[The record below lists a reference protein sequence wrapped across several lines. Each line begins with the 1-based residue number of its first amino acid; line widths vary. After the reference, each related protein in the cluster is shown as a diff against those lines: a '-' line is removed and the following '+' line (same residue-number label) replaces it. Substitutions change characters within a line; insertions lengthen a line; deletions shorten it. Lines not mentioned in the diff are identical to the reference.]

1 MSHKHLPGCPR
12 QPLLYSRMALAVL
25 QTCGGIRI
33 HVSRGLYD
41 YATAAGGH
49 SQGGVT
55 CQGYHKRD
63 IEIIP
68 QI

>member
-1 MSHKHLPGCPR
+1 MELD
-12 QPLLYSRMALAVL
+12 VL
-25 QTCGGIRI
+25 QTCGGIRF

-41 YATAAGGH
+41 YATTAGGH

-55 CQGYHKRD
+55 CQGYHKRGFK
-63 IEIIP
+63 IIP